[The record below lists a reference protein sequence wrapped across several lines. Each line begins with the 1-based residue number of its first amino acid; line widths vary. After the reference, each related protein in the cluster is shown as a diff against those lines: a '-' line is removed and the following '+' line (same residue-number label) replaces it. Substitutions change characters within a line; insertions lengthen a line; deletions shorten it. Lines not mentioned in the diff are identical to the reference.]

1 MSLTLDFG
9 RLIVRGRAAQ
19 KEATV
24 VRARARHLYESLER
38 FRPALFARR
47 VTIPEAVAVVRT
59 DGSGTLRAACEVAA
73 TWLAVPAERLV
84 GMRLLHFVHRRDTG
98 IFREILMGLG
108 YARAVTQA
116 TVRFRARSG
125 SPRLARVGVERVAP
139 NTYEWTL
146 RSVGDAVTYVD
157 APRRP
162 RRARRG
168 R

>member
-73 TWLAVPAERLV
+73 TWLAVPAARLV
-84 GMRLLHFVHRRDTG
+84 GMRLLHFVHRLDTRV
-98 IFREILMGLG
+98 FRELLMGLG
-108 YARAVTQA
+108 YARPVTET
-116 TVRFRARSG
+116 TVRLRARGG

-146 RSVGDAVTYVD
+146 RSVAEAATTVD
-157 APRRP
+157 VPRRP
-162 RRARRG
+162 GAPRG
-168 R
+168 RH